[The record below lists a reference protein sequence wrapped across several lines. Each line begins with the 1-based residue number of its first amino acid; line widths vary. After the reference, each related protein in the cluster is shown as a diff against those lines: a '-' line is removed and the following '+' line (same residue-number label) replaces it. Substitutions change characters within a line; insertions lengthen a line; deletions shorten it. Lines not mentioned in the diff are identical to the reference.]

1 MANVKAK
8 STLSF
13 NLNMCLLMIQCGR
26 MEHAQ
31 DAIRKVEAVIQAL
44 PDDLFVDIELEEP
57 ADA

>member
-13 NLNMCLLMIQCGR
+13 NLNMCLLMMQCGR
-26 MEHAQ
+26 TEHAQ

-44 PDDLFVDIELEEP
+44 PEDLFVDIELESEV
-57 ADA
+57 DA